1 MTHVVVLGAG
11 YAGSGAITSLESELD
26 DGADLT
32 WISRE
37 DYHLVLHETHRVIR
51 NPDMRDTITISVDEI
66 KSDDTQFIQGE
77 VTDIA
82 VDDREIELDDGSTI
96 EYDYAIICLGTQTA
110 FYGIDGME
118 EHALTLKSL
127 GDALSINQHIQDAA
141 NEASQTDPAQIVV
154 GGAGLT
160 GIQTAGEVA
169 AFRDENDASMDIH
182 LVEMEENIFPGH
194 DPEFQGGIENQL
206 EAHDVDVTTDALIS
220 EVDDSTVMFEEHDPI
235 EYDVLVWAG
244 GVTGQD
250 ALANADLNKDHN
262 RVHADSTLM
271 SNNDRVFCLGDSSL
285 IDQDEETET
294 LSEQVIW
301 EAIVDPDVESPPPPT
316 AEAAMEAGEILGQNV
331 ARKLDNRDMVHWTY
345 TNKGTLVSIG
355 DAAVAHDVIGIP
367 INTFAGHPARI
378 IKKGISA
385 RWIGKISSW
394 KRAIRAWPHM

>member
-11 YAGSGAITSLESELD
+11 YAGAGAISSLENELD
-26 DGADLT
+26 DDDDLT

-37 DYHLVLHETHRVIR
+37 DYHLVLHEAHRVIR
-51 NPDMRDTITISVDEI
+51 NPDMRDTITIPVDEI
-66 KSDDTQFIQGE
+66 KSDDTRFIQDE
-77 VTDIA
+77 ITDID
-82 VDDREIELDDGSTI
+82 VDDREIELDDGSTV
-96 EYDYAIICLGTQTA
+96 EYDYAIICLGSQTA
-110 FYGIDGME
+110 FYGIDGMSE
-118 EHALTLKSL
+118 NALTLKSL
-127 GDALSINQHIQDAA
+127 GDALSINQQIMDAA
-141 NEASQTDPAQIVV
+141 GEATQTDPAQVVV

-169 AFRDENDASMDIH
+169 AFRDEHDASMDIH
-182 LVEMEENIFPGH
+182 LVEMEDSIFPGH

-206 EAHDVDVTTDALIS
+206 TSHDVNVTTDALIS
-220 EVDDSTVMFEEHDPI
+220 EVDDSTVMFEESDPI
-235 EYDVLVWAG
+235 DYDVLVWAG
-244 GVTGQD
+244 GITGQD

-262 RVHADSTLM
+262 RVHADSTLV

-301 EAIVDPDVESPPPPT
+301 EAIVDPEAESPPPPT

-331 ARKLDNRDMVHWTY
+331 ARKLDGRDLIHWTY

-378 IKKGISA
+378 VKKAISA
-385 RWIGKISSW
+385 RWIGEISSW
-394 KRAIRAWPHM
+394 KRAARAWPYM